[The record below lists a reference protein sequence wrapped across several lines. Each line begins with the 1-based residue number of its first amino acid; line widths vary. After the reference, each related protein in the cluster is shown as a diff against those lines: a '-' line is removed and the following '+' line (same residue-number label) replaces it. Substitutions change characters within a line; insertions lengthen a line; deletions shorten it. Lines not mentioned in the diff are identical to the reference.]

1 MHAMCFSERV
11 SIVSF
16 VVGTLVNL
24 GCAFAVLKLGQEEMA
39 TRFALI
45 AMWQFA
51 LLMQL
56 PEAVAWHSIER
67 GRTAPA
73 STETAAYWLNLLQ
86 PMAAA
91 VILGAARLYN
101 TGGDLTDPL
110 LWGAMVLPVA
120 HTIWAAVQAP
130 KALGRGIAPFQ
141 GCDHLALHWWT
152 GATEKMLPLYL
163 AAFTVG
169 ILLLGGTTTL
179 KITQLA
185 YFFATLVVS
194 VTLYRCGSGSVWCWM
209 VALAGLTVLVP

>member
-1 MHAMCFSERV
+1 MCFSERV

-16 VVGTLVNL
+16 VVGTVVNL
-24 GCAFAVLKLGQEEMA
+24 SCAVAVWKLGQDEMA

-67 GRTAPA
+67 GRPAPM

-86 PMAAA
+86 PMAAVA
-91 VILGAARLYN
+91 FLGGARLYS
-101 TGGDLTDPL
+101 TGGELNDPL

-120 HTIWAAVQAP
+120 HTVWAAAKAS

-141 GCDHLALHWWT
+141 GCDHLALHWWS
-152 GATEKMLPLYL
+152 GATKWMLPLYL

-169 ILLLGGTTTL
+169 ILLIGGTSSL
-179 KITQLA
+179 KITQMA
-185 YFFATLVVS
+185 YFFTTLVVS
-194 VTLYRCGSGSVWCWM
+194 VTLYRCGAGSVWCWM
-209 VALAGLTVLVP
+209 VALAGLTTLVP